1 MSQDYQHVHTKKAD
15 IPVSVQL
22 ASTDHLIA
30 ELISRSE
37 GLVFAMRYK
46 PEVNSPASLE
56 DFRFSGDPR
65 IAQGMCSGLIRK
77 IEDYLNKVRGHYPE
91 EWER

>member
-1 MSQDYQHVHTKKAD
+1 MSESFHHVHTKKGD

-37 GLVFAMRYK
+37 GLIFAMRYK
-46 PEVNSPASLE
+46 PEVDSEACLE

-65 IAQGMCSGLIRK
+65 MGPKACVAG
-77 IEDYLNKVRGHYPE
+77 
-91 EWER
+91 